1 MHEYLFPSKLF
12 FLTSCL
18 FAVFAFAAYTAVM
31 TSTMVSLPVL
41 PAVKNFDQLIEQHG
55 SKLKLG
61 TWFGAVSHEF
71 LKLAPVGTP
80 LYRAH
85 QHLLEGVKTC
95 LLACYLMY
103 YKKTIHTLV

>member
-1 MHEYLFPSKLF
+1 MHEYLFSSKLI
-12 FLTSCL
+12 FLTSSL
-18 FAVFAFAAYTAVM
+18 FGVLVFSAYTAVM
-31 TSTMVSLPVL
+31 TSNMASLLVL
-41 PAVKNFDQLIEQHG
+41 PAAKNFDELIDQHG

-95 LLACYLMY
+95 FLYSGTCLYESVA
-103 YKKTIHTLV
+103 I